1 MTVEQKA
8 KRYDEALERARIWKD
23 KSGMPK
29 DRQGILDDIFPE
41 LKESEDEKIRK
52 AILAF
57 IRQSS
62 EVLDKQNQNNMI
74 AWLEKQGEQKSITI
88 DINKMV
94 SKYSHTKDGDF
105 GLPINCQI
113 RAYRKGINDA
123 LNLSLDIKKQGERK
137 SADSYCQEN
146 CRGFQETG
154 KCFADGDCEAKREA
168 ESVDKVEP
176 KFHEGDW
183 IVQGY
188 NILKIKCVGNTHYCF
203 ETVGGYVDDMLISEI
218 DSQFHLWTIQDAKDG
233 DVLLASDGSIFIF
246 AGVDDCACKY
256 YVALTADNYV
266 KINKETKGG
275 YWETSRAVH
284 PATKEQRD
292 TLFAKMHEAEYD
304 WDAEKK
310 KLKKI
315 DWNKHIKYEPNCP
328 SIIEENTKWSEEDEY
343 MLDETIQ
350 HLKQL
355 IEIDKAKHCGC
366 DVQYYQRDIDWL
378 ESLHKKNK

>member
-41 LKESEDEKIRK
+41 LKESEDEQSRK
-52 AILAF
+52 WILEYLYDGLRRSDEQFKGQFKCA
-57 IRQSS
+57 
-62 EVLDKQNQNNMI
+62 I
-74 AWLEKQGEQKSITI
+74 AWLEKQELKEIEQKSYGQRKECL
-88 DINKMV
+88 D
-94 SKYSHTKDGDF
+94 
-105 GLPINCQI
+105 CQFNY
-113 RAYRKGINDA
+113 AGECKGSCQMKRDE
-123 LNLSLDIKKQGERK
+123 QK
-137 SADSYCQEN
+137 SANSYCQEN

-233 DVLLASDGSIFIF
+233 DVLAFYCEYKGNKMVQVGIIEKYVGKHGGCSNTFKIYV
-246 AGVDDCACKY
+246 GVDWENNLKIGKY
-256 YVALTADNYV
+256 MGCPD
-266 KINKETKGG
+266 IQ
-275 YWETSRAVH
+275 

-328 SIIEENTKWSEEDEY
+328 SIIEENTELSEDERIRKE
-343 MLDETIQ
+343 LIAFLKENHETGRADKTWS
-350 HLKQL
+350 LSG
-355 IEIDKAKHCGC
+355 IE
-366 DVQYYQRDIDWL
+366 RWIDWL